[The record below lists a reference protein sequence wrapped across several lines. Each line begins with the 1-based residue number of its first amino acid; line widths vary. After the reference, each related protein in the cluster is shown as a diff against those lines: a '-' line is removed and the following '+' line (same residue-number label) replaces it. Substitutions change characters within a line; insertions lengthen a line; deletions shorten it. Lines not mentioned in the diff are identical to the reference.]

1 MHCARQERL
10 ECINRS
16 MYKASEQ
23 SGGKRNVK
31 WMEDREREKEKE
43 RGSEQLN
50 LNSSRNRWLEG
61 EEIKKEREKENLESN
76 GTRNAL

>member
-31 WMEDREREKEKE
+31 WMEDREKE
-43 RGSEQLN
+43 RGNERLN

>member
-1 MHCARQERL
+1 
-10 ECINRS
+10 

-31 WMEDREREKEKE
+31 WMEDREKE

>member
-1 MHCARQERL
+1 MHCAQQERL

-31 WMEDREREKEKE
+31 WMEDREKE
-43 RGSEQLN
+43 RGSERLN

>member
-31 WMEDREREKEKE
+31 WMEDREKE
-43 RGSEQLN
+43 RGSERLN
-50 LNSSRNRWLEG
+50 LNSSRNRWLEE

>member
-31 WMEDREREKEKE
+31 WMEDREKE
-43 RGSEQLN
+43 RESERLN